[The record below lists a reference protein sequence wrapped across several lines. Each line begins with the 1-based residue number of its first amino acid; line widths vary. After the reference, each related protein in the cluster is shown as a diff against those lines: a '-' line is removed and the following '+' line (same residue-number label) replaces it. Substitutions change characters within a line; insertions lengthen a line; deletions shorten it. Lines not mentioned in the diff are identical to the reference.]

1 MITDIMSKHNYL
13 LFLAAP
19 SVSLLLIHMKIDVL
33 KLLKHAEILAF
44 ILNCRVLSVFSKSI
58 Q

>member
-19 SVSLLLIHMKIDVL
+19 WVSLLHIHMKIDFL
-33 KLLKHAEILAF
+33 KLLKHTEILAF
-44 ILNCRVLSVFSKSI
+44 ILNCRVL
-58 Q
+58 